1 MIMPKFFRIKYILP
15 FLLALFCFFVIL
27 FTSARHI
34 AQLDVF
40 RLSGDVSAVYLDV
53 LHKKDD
59 LLSYSLKGEFY
70 GTFQTECLVYDNE
83 GNPAPSE
90 PFQSD
95 SGSGELYESLEGY
108 RLKVD
113 GLERQFDGGNRFIIY
128 RDHASGKNFYS
139 GQSAVLYPY
148 EVYLTHVDSFLSDG
162 SGRLLLLNE
171 ASGMALLVDSQGT
184 EKFTFS
190 LSPLAET
197 SAYLLLWGGLFCLLL
212 WLVASLLLSDSIFTE
227 IKSTCKNN
235 KIIFILLTI
244 WSFGIFAIFYPG
256 MQTADNHFATAN
268 ALSYI
273 DSLGAF
279 YMWFNIMVRAIG
291 LHNAHLLMLVL
302 FFITFY
308 NIIYLMDKLTVKYLL
323 KIAFLLLCIL
333 SPAVV
338 FALMEEKRLATTAM
352 LFYAALSF
360 FLRIVLVKSEK
371 APSIKN
377 LLPFIILYSAAI
389 LCRPDYIIFAPFL
402 IVIGVFKLRAQLSW
416 KRGVVY
422 LALSVLVPTILWQL
436 APPFSTEYPEYTAY
450 YKMIPKIHMISP
462 YVSCNAKDNPDL
474 IETLDELG
482 GYKYYC
488 EQGPRKFRWEM
499 HKRFW
504 ALQDSGGNAQG
515 WVDKHNTYLTK
526 YFFHYL
532 QAQPLKFIKQTAD
545 RTLQLA
551 YSMFHWYDK
560 YTILEKRRGSA
571 QTFIGARFFYD
582 QDYGEGH
589 RYFYDRVASF
599 YFKTLQ
605 TPLKFG
611 LITLFC
617 VFILYPVIFRR
628 TPAALTINLS
638 CLAYVG
644 YLGAVSPE
652 PGLAYMLPAA
662 LWVSYGPAIAALEH
676 FYKRNL

>member
-1 MIMPKFFRIKYILP
+1 M
-15 FLLALFCFFVIL
+15 
-27 FTSARHI
+27 
-34 AQLDVF
+34 
-40 RLSGDVSAVYLDV
+40 SGDVSAVYLDV
-53 LHKKDD
+53 LHKKND
-59 LLSYSLKGEFY
+59 LLSYSLEGKFS
-70 GTFQTECLVYDNE
+70 GTFQNECVVYNNE
-83 GNPAPSE
+83 GLPAPSV

-95 SGSGELYESLEGY
+95 SGSGELYEPLEGY
-108 RLKVD
+108 TLRTD
-113 GLERQFDGGNRFIIY
+113 GVELRFDNGGRFIIY

-139 GQSAVLYPY
+139 GQSAVLYPDK
-148 EVYLTHVDSFLSDG
+148 VYLTHVDSFLSDG

-171 ASGMALLVDSQGT
+171 ASGMALLADSQGT

-197 SAYLLLWGGLFCLLL
+197 SPYLLLWGGLFCLLL

-256 MQTADNHFATAN
+256 MQTADTFFAAAN
-268 ALSYI
+268 SLSYN
-273 DSLGAF
+273 DELGAF
-279 YMWFNIMVRAIG
+279 WMYFNLMVRAIG
-291 LHNAHLLMLVL
+291 LHNGHLFMLAL
-302 FFITFY
+302 FFVTFY
-308 NIIYLMDKLTVKYLL
+308 NIIYLMDKASAKPII
-323 KIAFLLLCIL
+323 KIIFLLLCVA

-360 FLRIVLVKSEK
+360 FLRLVLIKSEK
-371 APSIKN
+371 APSIKS
-377 LLPFIILYSAAI
+377 LLPFIILYSATI

-402 IVIGVFKLRAQLSW
+402 FVIGVFKLYRRLSSGQ
-416 KRGVVY
+416 KITY
-422 LALSVLVPTILWQL
+422 LALATLLPALLWHL
-436 APPFSTEYPEYTAY
+436 MPPFSEDVARRAY
-450 YKMIPKIHMISP
+450 YKIIPKISMISP
-462 YVSCNAKDNPDL
+462 YVRCNDNDPPKL
-474 IETLDELG
+474 METLDKLG
-482 GYKYYC
+482 GYSNYC
-488 EQGPRKFRWEM
+488 EQGPRKFRWASM
-499 HKRFW
+499 HGAFKAAYNREENPL
-504 ALQDSGGNAQG
+504 A
-515 WVDKHNTYLTK
+515 WVRARDASLTS
-526 YFFHYL
+526 YFYHYL
-532 QAQPLKFIKQTAD
+532 GLDPFKYIKYTVNN
-545 RTLQLA
+545 TLELA
-551 YSMFHWYDK
+551 HSMFYWHNK
-560 YTILEKRRGSA
+560 YIILEKRRSSV
-571 QTFIGARFFYD
+571 QTLIGASFFYD
-582 QDYGEGH
+582 QDYGEIH
-589 RYFYDRVASF
+589 KYFYDRVSGF
-599 YFKTLQ
+599 YFNTLQ

-611 LITLFC
+611 FIMLFC